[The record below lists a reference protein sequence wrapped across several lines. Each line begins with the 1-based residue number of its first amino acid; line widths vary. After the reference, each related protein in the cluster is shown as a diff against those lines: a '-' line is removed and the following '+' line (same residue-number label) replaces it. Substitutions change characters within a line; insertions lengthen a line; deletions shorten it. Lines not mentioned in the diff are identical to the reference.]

1 MIQEN
6 ALQPLVDQFLEAAV
20 FESGLAETTLS
31 AYATDLSRYVESMGE
46 SGVVHIGDVLREDVW
61 DHLIRLRKDGLSA
74 RSIARHM
81 SAIRRFH
88 RFLEDE
94 GLTSSN
100 PVEDLDSP
108 RLTRSLPGSLR
119 LEEVDALLEAFDFS
133 TPAGIRDGAVLE
145 ILYSCGLRISEVAD
159 LKERDVSLEEACLR
173 VRGKGSKV
181 RLVPLGQRAAARIAA
196 WQAIRGL
203 GKVVDENLFIS
214 QRGRRMSRGVLW
226 KIVKEAA
233 RHANIRQN
241 VSPHSLRHS
250 FATHLLDNGADLR
263 AVQEL
268 LGHADIS
275 TTQIY
280 SHVSR
285 DRLVRAH
292 RDFHPRA

>member
-1 MIQEN
+1 MSQEN
-6 ALQPLVDQFLEAAV
+6 SLQPLVDQFLEAAV

-46 SGVVHIGDVLREDVW
+46 SGVVQIGDVLREDVW
-61 DHLIRLRKDGLSA
+61 DHLIRLRKSGLSA

-159 LKERDVSLEEACLR
+159 LKERDVSLEESCLR

-214 QRGRRMSRGVLW
+214 LRGRRMSRGVLW
-226 KIVKEAA
+226 KTVKEAA
-233 RHANIRQN
+233 RRANICQN

>member
-31 AYATDLSRYVESMGE
+31 AYATDLSRYVESMGG
-46 SGVVHIGDVLREDVW
+46 SDVVRIGEVLREDVW

-94 GLTSSN
+94 GLTSGN

-196 WQAIRGL
+196 WQEVRGL

-214 QRGRRMSRGVLW
+214 RRGRRMSRGVLW

-233 RHANIRQN
+233 RRANIRQN